1 MKPTEK
7 PQSANL
13 ASALFAD
20 ALAPLSAS
28 RNAAGQ
34 QSYFPLQPDAAQ
46 ESYFE
51 TPVAKRLQAGD
62 FEFPGRGTAEGLI
75 DALSATWTAEG
86 EQVLAATAPRLKE
99 IAAALK
105 AEAETSNGEISALCY
120 TMF

>member
-1 MKPTEK
+1 MNPTEK
-7 PQSANL
+7 PRSAVL
-13 ASALFAD
+13 ADALFAD

-28 RNAAGQ
+28 RKAVGQ

-46 ESYFE
+46 KSYFE
-51 TPVAKRLQAGD
+51 APVMKRMQPVD
-62 FEFPGRGTAEGLI
+62 FEFPGKGTAEGLI
-75 DALSATWTAEG
+75 DALAAAWTAEG

-105 AEAETSNGEISALCY
+105 AEVETSNGEISALCY